1 MAESGNSTDLEVNH
15 EKFKQTQ
22 DQLNTIAAE
31 IREEQP
37 LTSDM
42 MSLDE
47 LRSKAQY
54 QVGSNFDKG
63 VTILARDYQGVRTIR
78 GDGNC
83 YYRAFLYSL
92 CEKLWKADK
101 TEQARLQQFG
111 EEGTR
116 HAPALSHALSN

>member
-1 MAESGNSTDLEVNH
+1 MTEISNSNADSMDLEVNH
-15 EKFKQTQ
+15 EKFQQTQ
-22 DQLNTIAAE
+22 VQLETIAAE

-37 LTSDM
+37 LTSDL
-42 MSLDE
+42 MSLDD

-54 QVGSNFDKG
+54 EVGSNFDKG
-63 VTILARDYQGVRTIR
+63 VTILANDYQGVRTIR

-101 TEQARLQQFG
+101 AELTRLLHFG
-111 EEGTR
+111 GY
-116 HAPALSHALSN
+116 SD

>member
-1 MAESGNSTDLEVNH
+1 MTESGNSDANSMDLEVNH

-22 DQLNTIAAE
+22 DQLETIAAE

-42 MSLDE
+42 ISLDD
-47 LRSKAQY
+47 LRSKARY

-63 VTILARDYQGVRTIR
+63 VTILAKDYQGIRTIR

-101 TEQARLQQFG
+101 TEQTRLQNFG
-111 EEGTR
+111 E
-116 HAPALSHALSN
+116 